1 VETYG
6 PDGNFGAVL
15 FVEKEGFLPLLKRVK
30 LAKRYD
36 IAIMSSKGMSVTAA
50 RTLVD
55 QLCTGIPL
63 LVLHDFDSAGIIIKD
78 TLQNDTRRFSYTSPP
93 TVIDLGLQYGDID
106 GLAAEPNNSN
116 ISDERLT
123 EAGLDPAAIAF
134 LRRQRV
140 ELNAMTSR
148 QLVDFVERKLQQ
160 HGIRKEIPNSK
171 TLAKTYRMF
180 IASDRLAEL
189 FEEAREKEGEGE
201 RRAKVP
207 GNLLD
212 QVRDWLKQRPDMA
225 WHRAVQLVV
234 DPSKAGDEDERDDE
248 VSD

>member
-1 VETYG
+1 MVDSCTRC
-6 PDGNFGAVL
+6 FAAR
-15 FVEKEGFLPLLKRVK
+15 PLLA
-30 LAKRYD
+30 LYD
-36 IAIMSSKGMSVTAA
+36 GPLIGMPM
-50 RTLVD
+50 
-55 QLCTGIPL
+55 G
-63 LVLHDFDSAGIIIKD
+63 
-78 TLQNDTRRFSYTSPP
+78 
-93 TVIDLGLQYGDID
+93 
-106 GLAAEPNNSN
+106 
-116 ISDERLT
+116 
-123 EAGLDPAAIAF
+123 
-134 LRRQRV
+134 
-140 ELNAMTSR
+140 
-148 QLVDFVERKLQQ
+148 
-160 HGIRKEIPNSK
+160 KEIPNSK